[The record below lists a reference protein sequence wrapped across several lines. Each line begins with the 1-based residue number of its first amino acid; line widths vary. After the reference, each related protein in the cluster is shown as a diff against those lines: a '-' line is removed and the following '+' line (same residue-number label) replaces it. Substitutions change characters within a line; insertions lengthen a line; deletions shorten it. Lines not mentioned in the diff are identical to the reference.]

1 MNITAQTQIKSS
13 EYPEGFLSESQV
25 LKIQTVTKLS
35 GSVAFSSGAL
45 PPQNGKSSVY
55 HVSIAASD
63 STNDIDDATVTLNL
77 PNSNNFDPTTINAA
91 ESGKV
96 TYDRNTRKLTWSL
109 GKLNAHTGDFNAL
122 RRLTFTVVVNPGPSN
137 SGS

>member
-109 GKLNAHTGDFNAL
+109 GKLT
-122 RRLTFTVVVNPGPSN
+122 LTPVILTLEKAYILLWWLILVLQTL
-137 SGS
+137 GS